1 MRDGAQVVLLDGD
14 EDLEVV
20 GESFYQ
26 PNLWHLAGAQPGKER
41 VREDIYAVLVAEDDN
56 PYDPKAVAVWI
67 NGLKVGHL
75 SRENAQRYRP
85 GLLAQQE
92 DRGMPIALAGVI
104 TGGGIRSDGLGKL
117 GVFLQHDP
125 EDFGLRRHPLPP
137 PPESRMRTGLSD
149 AFATDAADDSYD
161 LAWMS
166 GLPSDDIRAIP
177 HLRDLPS
184 QETDILDRHF
194 MYAQLEAI
202 LYRCR
207 DAFDSALGEYDQACR
222 QHDAEMDVIR
232 QACLTKW
239 SKVPLLETYRQ
250 MAIRQQKARNYSQA
264 LWWAD
269 RGIAI
274 YGNECARPEVVED
287 LRSRAA
293 KYRAKLAGQSGP
305 DQRQQAQPGG

>member
-1 MRDGAQVVLLDGD
+1 VLLDGD

-26 PNLWHLAGAQPGKER
+26 DNLWQLAEAQPGTQR
-41 VREDIYAVLVAEDDN
+41 VREDIYAVLVAEDNN
-56 PYDPKAVAVWI
+56 PYDPNAVAVWI

-85 GLLAQQE
+85 GLIAQQE
-92 DRGMPIALAGVI
+92 ALGKPIALAGVI
-104 TGGGIRSDGLGKL
+104 AGGGIRSDGPGML
-117 GVFLQHDP
+117 GVFLHHDP

-161 LAWMS
+161 LTWMN

-177 HLRDLPS
+177 YLRKLLD
-184 QETDILDRHF
+184 QETDVLDRHF
-194 MYAQLEAI
+194 MYVQLEAI

-207 DAFDSALGEYDQACR
+207 DAFASALAEYDEACR
-222 QHDAEMDVIR
+222 EHDAEMDGIR

-239 SKVPLLETYRQ
+239 GTMPLLETYRQ
-250 MAIRQQKARNYSQA
+250 MAIRQQKAHNYSQA
-264 LWWAD
+264 LWWAE
-269 RGIAI
+269 RGIVL
-274 YGNECARPEVVED
+274 YGNDCARPEAVED
-287 LRSRAA
+287 LRSRATR
-293 KYRAKLAGQSGP
+293 YQAKLA
-305 DQRQQAQPGG
+305 DQPGT

>member
-1 MRDGAQVVLLDGD
+1 MRDGVQVALYGGD
-14 EDLEVV
+14 EDLQVV

-26 PNLWHLAGAQPGKER
+26 SNLWELAGASPGKER
-41 VREDIYAVLVAEDDN
+41 VREDICAVLVAEDDN
-56 PYDPKAVAVWI
+56 PYDPNAVAVWI

-85 GLLAQQE
+85 GLLALQE
-92 DRGMPIALAGVI
+92 ARGTPIALAGVI
-104 TGGGIRSDGLGKL
+104 AGGGIRSDGPGML

-125 EDFGLRRHPLPP
+125 EDFGLRRYPLPP

-161 LAWMS
+161 LAWMN
-166 GLPSDDIRAIP
+166 GLPGDDIRAIP
-177 HLRDLPS
+177 YLRNLLT
-184 QETDILDRHF
+184 QETDVLDRHF

-207 DAFDSALGEYDQACR
+207 DAFASALGEYDQVCR
-222 QHDAEMDVIR
+222 AHDAEMDSIR
-232 QACLTKW
+232 QACLAKW
-239 SKVPLLETYRQ
+239 GKVPLLETYRQ
-250 MAIRQQKARNYSQA
+250 MAIREQKAHNYSQA
-264 LWWAD
+264 LWWAE

-274 YGNECARPEVVED
+274 YGNDCARPEAVED

-293 KYRAKLAGQSGP
+293 KYRAKLAEQPAP
-305 DQRQQAQPGG
+305 D